1 MRWVIGGV
9 MVAVMLVVT
18 ACGIDRQP
26 PTATSSPTST
36 DTPIRIG
43 SKDFTEQFILG
54 EMYALIL
61 EDAGLPVK
69 RMLNMGS
76 TDIVQMSLLSNDV
89 DLYPEYT
96 GTGLLNVLRLPISDD
111 PSQVYELVRAGYA
124 EQFNLIWL
132 DPAPMNNTQALAMTR
147 KRAQELGIVT
157 ISDMVAKADQLVMIG
172 PPEFQE
178 RADGLPGLRAVYGD
192 FALREFKPVAP
203 DERYQTLAAG
213 AGDITVAFG
222 TDGEIA
228 VFDLV
233 LLEDDKQ
240 LFPPYQVAPVIRADV
255 LKAHPQIA
263 PALNRLAPLL
273 DNATMQRLNN
283 EVSGNKRNPAAV
295 AREFLEAQGLIR
307 PR

>member
-9 MVAVMLVVT
+9 MVAVMLVIT
-18 ACGIDRQP
+18 ACGTARQP
-26 PTATSSPTST
+26 SAATSSPTSV

-61 EDAGLPVK
+61 EDAGLPVE

-76 TDIVQMSLLSNDV
+76 TDIVQLALLSNDV

-111 PSQVYELVRAGYA
+111 PSQVYELVRTGYA

-147 KRAQELGIVT
+147 KRAEELGIVT
-157 ISDMVAKADQLVMIG
+157 ISDMVAQAAQLVMIG

-178 RADGLPGLRAVYGD
+178 REDGLPGLQAVYGD
-192 FALREFKPVAP
+192 FTLREFKPVAP
-203 DERYQTLAAG
+203 DKRYQALAEG

-255 LKAHPQIA
+255 LAAHPEIA

-273 DNATMQRLNN
+273 DDATMQRLNN
-283 EVSGNKRNPAAV
+283 EVSGNQRSPAAV
-295 AREFLEAQGLIR
+295 AREFLEAQGLIQSR
-307 PR
+307 

>member
-9 MVAVMLVVT
+9 MVAVVLAIT
-18 ACGIDRQP
+18 ACGPAQQTP
-26 PTATSSPTST
+26 MATSSPTSAE
-36 DTPIRIG
+36 TPIRIG
-43 SKDFTEQFILG
+43 SKDFTEQYILG
-54 EMYALIL
+54 EMYVLVL
-61 EDAGLPVK
+61 EAAGLPVK

-76 TDIVQMSLLSNDV
+76 TDIVQLALLSNDV

-147 KRAQELGIVT
+147 KRAAELGIVT
-157 ISDMVAKADQLVMIG
+157 ISDMVAQADQLVMIG

-192 FALREFKPVAP
+192 FTLREFKPVAP
-203 DERYQTLAAG
+203 DQRYQALAEG

-233 LLEDDKQ
+233 LLDDDRQ
-240 LFPPYQVAPVIRADV
+240 LFPPYQVAPVVRADV
-255 LKAHPQIA
+255 LAAHPQIA

-273 DNATMQRLNN
+273 DDATMQRLNN
-283 EVSGNKRNPAAV
+283 EVSGNKRSPAAV

>member
-192 FALREFKPVAP
+192 FTLREFKPVAP

>member
-178 RADGLPGLRAVYGD
+178 REDGLPGLRAVYGD
-192 FALREFKPVAP
+192 FTLREFKPVAP

>member
-147 KRAQELGIVT
+147 KRAQELGIFT

-178 RADGLPGLRAVYGD
+178 REDGLPGLRAVYGD
-192 FALREFKPVAP
+192 FTLREFKPVAP
-203 DERYQTLAAG
+203 DERYQALAAG

>member
-9 MVAVMLVVT
+9 MVAVMLVIT
-18 ACGIDRQP
+18 ACGTARQP
-26 PTATSSPTST
+26 SAATSSPPSV

-61 EDAGLPVK
+61 EDAGLPVE

-76 TDIVQMSLLSNDV
+76 TDIVQLALLSNDV

-147 KRAQELGIVT
+147 KRAEELGIVT

-178 RADGLPGLRAVYGD
+178 REDGLPGLQAVYGD
-192 FALREFKPVAP
+192 FTLREFKPVAP
-203 DERYQTLAAG
+203 DKRYQALAEG

-233 LLEDDKQ
+233 LLEDDQQ
-240 LFPPYQVAPVIRADV
+240 LFPPYQVAPVIRANV
-255 LKAHPQIA
+255 LAAHPQIA

-273 DNATMQRLNN
+273 DDATMQRLNN
-283 EVSGNKRNPAAV
+283 EVSGNQRSPAAV
-295 AREFLEAQGLIR
+295 AREFLEAQGLIQ